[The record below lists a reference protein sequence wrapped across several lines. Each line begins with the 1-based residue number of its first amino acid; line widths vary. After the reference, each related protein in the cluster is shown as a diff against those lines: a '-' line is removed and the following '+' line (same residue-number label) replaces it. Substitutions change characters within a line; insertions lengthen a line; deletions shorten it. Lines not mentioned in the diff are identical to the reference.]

1 MHLKRK
7 PSWQKSKKRQES
19 HLDKKAKKARSK
31 KKAGKTSKAKKGG
44 KEKQKMN
51 FLQEMIKCAH
61 KSELNQKHCCVAIK
75 HGKVIS
81 KYFHNYKRT
90 KMFGYKCGS
99 AHAEMCVVNY
109 LINTFYEKKIK
120 RYILWYNNGQKN
132 MPQDIQQDKKE
143 IFQNRTVCNKT

>member
-1 MHLKRK
+1 MNSDACHLYINIFFLFLLFFFLKKHDVKKKDK
-7 PSWQKSKKRQES
+7 PYFQKPER
-19 HLDKKAKKARSK
+19 
-31 KKAGKTSKAKKGG
+31 KAGKAGKKSRKSR
-44 KEKQKMN
+44 KEKQKKRKEMN
-51 FLQEMIKCAH
+51 CLPEMIKCAH

-120 RYILWYNNGQKN
+120 RYIL
-132 MPQDIQQDKKE
+132 
-143 IFQNRTVCNKT
+143 